1 MEWWAWMAATLGG
14 LAVIAS
20 GINAIKTII
29 SPMLKVRERVD
40 ALEADEAAHEKDAE
54 RQFAKIEKNRA
65 RQEETNQ
72 IVLKAQFA
80 LVNHEIDGNG
90 VETLKAVRKELSDNI
105 IER

>member
-14 LAVIAS
+14 LALIAS
-20 GINAIKTII
+20 GINAVKTII
-29 SPMLKVRERVD
+29 SPLLKMRQRVD
-40 ALEADEAAHEKDAE
+40 TLEADEAAHEKDSE
-54 RQFAKIEKNRA
+54 MQFAKIEKNMR

-72 IVLKAQFA
+72 IVFKALFA

-90 VETLKAVRKELSDNI
+90 VERLKNVRKELSDNI

>member
-14 LAVIAS
+14 LALIAS

-29 SPMLKVRERVD
+29 APMLKVRERMET
-40 ALEADEAAHEKDAE
+40 LEAEEAAHEKDAE

-72 IVLKAQFA
+72 IVLKALFA

-90 VETLKAVRKELSDNI
+90 VEKLKEVRTELSNNI